1 MKKILV
7 INITCNGKVRTLCMN
22 QSHYLNNVLEQLD
35 MRSDKHCST
44 ELLMNS
50 YASLYPA
57 GPDNKRTDQWK
68 YQQGIGSLMYTAI
81 LTHPDIQFP
90 LNRLS
95 QYMSDPAEHHSSA
108 LKTLL
113 HYVHSTINLSIV
125 FRGNRSSESLNL
137 MTYSDSD
144 YAADK
149 LNRKSILGYALKL
162 ADASIV
168 WMSWKQASVAM
179 FITEAEYMTLSTC
192 VKECLWI
199 VQLLRDM
206 NLTKYLGDSL
216 NWVDIKEN
224 SKHKTDSLTQL
235 ISACFKKDN

>member
-1 MKKILV
+1 M
-7 INITCNGKVRTLCMN
+7 
-22 QSHYLNNVLEQLD
+22 
-35 MRSDKHCST
+35 
-44 ELLMNS
+44 
-50 YASLYPA
+50 YA
-57 GPDNKRTDQWK
+57 
-68 YQQGIGSLMYTAI
+68 AI
-81 LTHPDIQFP
+81 LTRPDIQFP

-162 ADASIV
+162 ADAPIA
-168 WMSWKQASVAM
+168 WMSRKQASVATST
-179 FITEAEYMTLSTC
+179 TEAEYMALSTC

-216 NWVDIKEN
+216 N
-224 SKHKTDSLTQL
+224 
-235 ISACFKKDN
+235 